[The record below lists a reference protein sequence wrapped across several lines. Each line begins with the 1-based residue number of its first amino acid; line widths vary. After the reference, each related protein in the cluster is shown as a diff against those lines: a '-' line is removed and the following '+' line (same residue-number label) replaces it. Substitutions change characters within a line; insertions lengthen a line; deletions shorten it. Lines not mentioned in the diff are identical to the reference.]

1 MDRRGF
7 LRSAG
12 VAGAV
17 VTAGCL
23 TSSDDDPPATAS
35 GGDQP
40 AASESPSPT
49 ERPTESPTETSSP
62 TRSPPVALLDHE
74 LIHEGEGEDA
84 EVRVEATAQN
94 ESDQELGQVVA
105 TATFIEDDT
114 LLGSWVVTANGMD
127 PGQRWRFSIRSGG
140 TSGEDAQAVD
150 DVRVELEERTPPS
163 DLQSSRV
170 EIAEDELVRDGG
182 RPAVEGVAKNVGD
195 ERLEY
200 LEVVGMF
207 SDEDDT
213 LLGRALVD
221 VVRDVD
227 PDQQF
232 EFSIGYSSSVTSAD
246 AVTGYQ
252 LSTDARVEE

>member
-1 MDRRGF
+1 MDRRSF

-23 TSSDDDPPATAS
+23 TSSDADPSATDA
-35 GGDQP
+35 GGDQS

-49 ERPTESPTETSSP
+49 EPPTETSSP
-62 TRSPPVALLDHE
+62 TSASPVALLDHE

-84 EVRVEATAQN
+84 QVRVEATAQN

-114 LLGSWVVTANGMD
+114 LLGSWIVTANGMA
-127 PGQRWRFSIRSGG
+127 PGQRWRFSIHSGG
-140 TSGEDAQAVD
+140 TSGEDAQVVD

-170 EIAEDELVRDGG
+170 EFVEDELVHDGP
-182 RPAVEGVAKNVGD
+182 RPAVEGEAKNVGE

-207 SDEDDT
+207 SDEDDM
-213 LLGRALVD
+213 LLGTALVD

-232 EFSIGYSSSVTSAD
+232 RFSIGYSSPVQPSD
-246 AVTGYQ
+246 AVAGYQ
-252 LSTDARVEE
+252 LTADARVE